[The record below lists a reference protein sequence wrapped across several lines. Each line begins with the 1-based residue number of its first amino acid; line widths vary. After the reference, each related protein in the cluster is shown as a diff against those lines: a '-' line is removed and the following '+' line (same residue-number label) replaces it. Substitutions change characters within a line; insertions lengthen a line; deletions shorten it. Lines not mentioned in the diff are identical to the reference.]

1 MLDDD
6 EYRRLQVALVL
17 RPDIGDLIQGSGGL
31 RKVRWKAKGQ
41 GKRGG
46 VRAIYYWAVK
56 QDRILMLTIYSKSEM
71 DDLSA
76 EQVKVLRKIVEEEY
90 R

>member
-31 RKVRWKAKGQ
+31 RKVRWKSKGR

-56 QDRILMLTIYSKSEM
+56 KDRILMLTIYSKSEM

-76 EQVKVLRKIVEEEY
+76 EQLKVLRKIVEEEY
-90 R
+90 P